1 MNEQRFK
8 NLLQELIDE
17 NPFAIRA
24 ALKVLHT
31 EFTET
36 VPTLAVTCEDRPRL
50 LVNLS
55 FVSKHCKNDSQAKAV
70 VCHEFLH
77 VLLRHTEQRGQ
88 PTTARHIAFDAVIN
102 AIIHRQYGSDY
113 SDMMANYYKDS
124 QDLRK
129 LLRPMNKREQ
139 AWFDDHRYPVNQL
152 PQWVMAWGGL
162 YSGKL
167 VADDIES
174 LAESLA
180 AEASKENSGTS
191 GSSAG
196 AGQSSSSGPFTLEQG
211 VPSGFGDL
219 LGNHDELGQPLP
231 GELSDALDRSMK
243 EMNGTGIWR
252 SPKSRGVGSNPYE
265 ALFNAQN
272 DPMAKWQKKTLEVLR
287 KHLVPDRH
295 SRAIRHEERE
305 YRIPVLSP
313 KDRRAFLR
321 SMWDSFLPEATWST
335 RLTKRE
341 GSAHVYLDVSG
352 SMNAEMPQV
361 IALLGRLSR
370 YIQRPFWAFSDEV
383 APAVIERG
391 QLKTNTTG
399 GTSMACVLE
408 HISKTRPLAAVV
420 VTDGYI
426 EKLDKRMVSK
436 IGNTKFHVLLTRD
449 GSPAEL
455 KRAGMTYTQL
465 DKVPS

>member
-1 MNEQRFK
+1 MNEQRFR

-24 ALKVLHT
+24 TLKILYT
-31 EFTET
+31 EFTEA
-36 VPTLAVTCEDRPRL
+36 VPTLAVTCEDKPKL

-55 FVSKHCKNDSQAKAV
+55 FVSKNCKTDSQAKAV
-70 VCHEFLH
+70 ICHEFLH
-77 VLLRHTEQRGQ
+77 ILLRHTEQTKQ
-88 PTTARHIAFDAVIN
+88 LTTARHIAFDAVIN

-113 SDMMANYYKDS
+113 SDMMAIYYKDS

-129 LLRPMNKREQ
+129 LLRPMNNQEQ
-139 AWFDDHRYPVNQL
+139 AWFDKHSFSRIKL
-152 PQWVMAWGGL
+152 PQWVIAWNGL

-180 AEASKENSGTS
+180 VDTSKGRNGRKKSLAENKRIFT
-191 GSSAG
+191 
-196 AGQSSSSGPFTLEQG
+196 SGPFTLKDG
-211 VPSGFGDL
+211 VLDDFSDL
-219 LGNHDELGQPLP
+219 LGNHDELSKPLT
-231 GELSDALDRSMK
+231 GELTDALEQSMK

-252 SPKSRGVGSNPYE
+252 SPKNRGFGANPYE
-265 ALFNAQN
+265 ALFNAQ
-272 DPMAKWQKKTLEVLR
+272 DDSMAKWQIKTLEVLR
-287 KHLVPDRH
+287 KHLIPDRR
-295 SRAIRHEERE
+295 SKAIRFEERE

-321 SMWDSFLPEATWST
+321 STWDTFLPEATWSN
-335 RLTKRE
+335 RLKKRE
-341 GSAHVYLDVSG
+341 GSAQVYLDVSG

-383 APAVIERG
+383 SAAIIEQG

-426 EKLDKRMVSK
+426 EKLDKRMVNLIS
-436 IGNTKFHVLLTRD
+436 NTKLHILLTRD
-449 GSPAEL
+449 GSAAEL
-455 KRAGMTYTQL
+455 NRAGLSYTQL
-465 DKVPS
+465 DKVPI

>member
-1 MNEQRFK
+1 MNEQHFK
-8 NLLQELIDE
+8 NLMQELIDE

-24 ALKVLHT
+24 TLKILQT
-31 EFTET
+31 EFTKT
-36 VPTLAVTCEDRPRL
+36 IPTLAVTCEDRPRL
-50 LVNLS
+50 LVNLEFMS
-55 FVSKHCKNDSQAKAV
+55 EHCKNDSQAKAV

-77 VLLRHTEQRGQ
+77 VLLRHTEQRGKL
-88 PTTARHIAFDAVIN
+88 TTARHLAFDAVIN

-124 QDLRK
+124 EDLRK
-129 LLRPMNKREQ
+129 LLRPMNKKEQ
-139 AWFDDHRYPVNQL
+139 AWYDDHCQL
-152 PQWVMAWGGL
+152 PQWVIAWDGL
-162 YSGKL
+162 YTGTL

-180 AEASKENSGTS
+180 GAAAKG
-191 GSSAG
+191 GSN
-196 AGQSSSSGPFTLEQG
+196 GQQSSSGPFTLEQG
-211 VPSGFGDL
+211 VLNGFGDL
-219 LGNHDELGQPLP
+219 LGNHDELGQPLS
-231 GELSDALDRSMK
+231 GELTDALDRSMK
-243 EMNGTGIWR
+243 EMNGRGIWR
-252 SPKSRGVGSNPYE
+252 SPGSRGVGANPYE

-287 KHLVPDRH
+287 QHLIPDRR
-295 SRAIRHEERE
+295 SRAIRYEERE

-335 RLTKRE
+335 PLAKRE

-352 SMNAEMPQV
+352 SMNAEMPQI

-370 YIQRPFWAFSDEV
+370 YIQRPFWAFSDVV
-383 APAVIERG
+383 ALAIIEHG
-391 QLKTNTTG
+391 QLKSSTTG

-408 HISKTRPLAAVV
+408 HVAKTRPLAAVV

-426 EKLDKRMVSK
+426 EKLDKRLVSK
-436 IGNTKFHVLLTRD
+436 ISDTKLHVILTRD

-455 KRAGMTYTQL
+455 KRAGLIYTQL

>member
-8 NLLQELIDE
+8 NLMQELIDE

-24 ALKVLHT
+24 TLKILKT
-31 EFTET
+31 EFTKT
-36 VPTLAVTCEDRPRL
+36 IPTLAVTCEGRPRL
-50 LVNLS
+50 LVNLEFMS
-55 FVSKHCKNDSQAKAV
+55 EHCKNDSQSKAV

-77 VLLRHTEQRGQ
+77 VLLRHTEQRGK
-88 PTTARHIAFDAVIN
+88 PTRARHIAFDAVIN

-113 SDMMANYYKDS
+113 SDMMANYYRDS
-124 QDLRK
+124 EDLRK
-129 LLRPMNKREQ
+129 LLRPMNKKEQ
-139 AWFDDHRYPVNQL
+139 AWYDAHRPPANQL
-152 PQWVMAWGGL
+152 PQWVTAWHGL
-162 YSGKL
+162 YTGTM

-180 AEASKENSGTS
+180 NAAAKGGSNGKRSSGKS
-191 GSSAG
+191 G
-196 AGQSSSSGPFTLEQG
+196 QPSSSGPFTLEQG
-211 VPSGFGDL
+211 VLNGFGDL
-219 LGNHDELGQPLP
+219 LGNHDELGQPLS
-231 GELSDALDRSMK
+231 GELTDALDRSMK

-252 SPKSRGVGSNPYE
+252 SPKSRGVGANPYE

-272 DPMAKWQKKTLEVLR
+272 DPMAKWQRKTLEVLR
-287 KHLVPDRH
+287 QHLIPDRR
-295 SRAIRHEERE
+295 SRAIRYEERE

-321 SMWDSFLPEATWST
+321 SMWDSFLPDATWST
-335 RLTKRE
+335 RLTKHE

-352 SMNAEMPQV
+352 SMNADMPQV

-370 YIQRPFWAFSDEV
+370 YIQRPFWAFSNVV
-383 APAVIERG
+383 APAVIEHG
-391 QLKTNTTG
+391 QLKTITTG

-408 HISKTRPLAAVV
+408 HVAKIRPLAAVV

-426 EKLDKRMVSK
+426 EQLDKRLVSK
-436 IGNTKFHVLLTRD
+436 ISGTKLHVLLTRD

-455 KRAGMTYTQL
+455 ERAGLIYTQL

>member
-24 ALKVLHT
+24 TLRILYT
-31 EFTET
+31 EFTEA
-36 VPTLAVTCEDRPRL
+36 VPTLAVTCEDRPKL
-50 LVNLS
+50 LVNLA
-55 FVSKHCKNDSQAKAV
+55 FVSKHCKKDSQAKAV

-77 VLLRHTEQRGQ
+77 ILLRHTEQRGQ
-88 PTTARHIAFDAVIN
+88 LTTARHIAFDAVIN

-129 LLRPMNKREQ
+129 LLRPMDKREQ
-139 AWFDDHRYPVNQL
+139 GWFDNHNYSKMKL
-152 PQWVMAWGGL
+152 PQWVTAWNGL

-180 AEASKENSGTS
+180 VDASKVRNGRK
-191 GSSAG
+191 GSPTETG
-196 AGQSSSSGPFTLEQG
+196 RVFSSGPFTLQDG
-211 VPSGFGDL
+211 ITDDFSDL
-219 LGNHDELGQPLP
+219 LGNHDELGKPLA
-231 GELSDALDRSMK
+231 GELTDALERSMK

-252 SPKSRGVGSNPYE
+252 SHKNRGVGANPYE

-272 DPMAKWQKKTLEVLR
+272 DSMAKWQRKTLEVLR
-287 KHLVPDRH
+287 KHLIPDRR
-295 SRAIRHEERE
+295 SKAIRYEERE

-321 SMWDSFLPEATWST
+321 STWDTFLPEATWSN

-361 IALLGRLSR
+361 IALLGRLSS
-370 YIQRPFWAFSDEV
+370 YILRPFWAFSDEV
-383 APAVIERG
+383 SPAVIERG

-408 HISKTRPLAAVV
+408 HIAKTRPLAAVV

-426 EKLDKRMVSK
+426 EKLDKRLVIK
-436 IGNTKFHVLLTRD
+436 IANTKLHILLTRD

-455 KRAGMTYTQL
+455 KRAGLTYTQL
-465 DKVPS
+465 DRVPS

>member
-1 MNEQRFK
+1 MNEERFK

-24 ALKVLHT
+24 TLKILHI
-31 EFTET
+31 EFTEA

-50 LVNLS
+50 LVNLT
-55 FVSKHCKNDSQAKAV
+55 FMSKNCKNDSQVKAV

-77 VLLRHTEQRGQ
+77 ILLRHTEQQGQ
-88 PTTARHIAFDAVIN
+88 LTTAKHIAFDAVIN
-102 AIIHRQYGSDY
+102 AILHRQYGSDY
-113 SDMMANYYKDS
+113 SDMMSNYYKDS

-139 AWFDDHRYPVNQL
+139 NWYDNHRYYKMKL
-152 PQWVMAWGGL
+152 PQWVTAWNGL

-180 AEASKENSGTS
+180 ADSSKVRSGRKGSTS
-191 GSSAG
+191 ETERTF
-196 AGQSSSSGPFTLEQG
+196 SSGPFTLQG
-211 VPSGFGDL
+211 DITDGFSDL
-219 LGNHDELGQPLP
+219 LGNHDELGKPLA
-231 GELSDALDRSMK
+231 GELTDALERSMK

-252 SPKSRGVGSNPYE
+252 SPKNRGAGANPYE

-272 DPMAKWQKKTLEVLR
+272 DSMAKWQRKTLEVLR
-287 KHLVPDRH
+287 KHLIPNRH
-295 SRAIRHEERE
+295 AKAIRYEETE

-321 SMWDSFLPEATWST
+321 STWDTFLPEATWSNSQP
-335 RLTKRE
+335 KSE

-352 SMNAEMPQV
+352 SMNAEMPLV
-361 IALLGRLSR
+361 IALLGRLSN
-370 YIQRPFWAFSDEV
+370 YILRPFWAFSDEV
-383 APAVIERG
+383 SPAVIERG

-408 HISKTRPLAAVV
+408 HIAKTRPRAAVV

-436 IGNTKFHVLLTRD
+436 IANTELHVLLTRD

-455 KRAGMTYTQL
+455 KRAGLKYTQL

>member
-1 MNEQRFK
+1 MNEQHFR
-8 NLLQELIDE
+8 NLLQEMIDE

-24 ALKVLHT
+24 TLKILQT
-31 EFTET
+31 EFTEK

-50 LVNLS
+50 LVNLG
-55 FVSKHCKNDSQAKAV
+55 FVAKHCTIDSQAKAV

-88 PTTARHIAFDAVIN
+88 LTTARHLAFDAVIN

-113 SDMMANYYKDS
+113 SDMMAKYYKDS

-129 LLRPMNKREQ
+129 LLRPMNAKEQ
-139 AWFDDHRYPVNQL
+139 AWFDNHSDSTNQF
-152 PQWVMAWGGL
+152 PQWVTAWNGL
-162 YSGKL
+162 YCGKL

-180 AEASKENSGTS
+180 VVALKG
-191 GSSAG
+191 G
-196 AGQSSSSGPFTLEQG
+196 AGVKGSLGRWGQNPSSGPFTLERG
-211 VPSGFGDL
+211 IPNGFGDL

-231 GELSDALDRSMK
+231 GELADALDRSLK
-243 EMNGTGIWR
+243 EMNGSGIWR
-252 SPKSRGVGSNPYE
+252 SPTSRGVGTNPYE

-272 DPMAKWQKKTLEVLR
+272 DPMAKWERKTLEVLR
-287 KHLVPDRH
+287 QHLIPDRR
-295 SRAIRHEERE
+295 SRAVLHEERD

-321 SMWDSFLPEATWST
+321 SMWDSFLPEATWT
-335 RLTKRE
+335 TLLTKQE
-341 GSAHVYLDVSG
+341 GSAQVYLDVSG

-370 YIQRPFWAFSDEV
+370 YIHRPFWAFSDVV
-383 APAVIERG
+383 APAVIEHG
-391 QLKTNTTG
+391 QLKTHTTG
-399 GTSMACVLE
+399 GTSIACVLE
-408 HISKTRPLAAVV
+408 HVALTRPLAAVV

-426 EKLDKRMVSK
+426 EKLDKSLVSK
-436 IGNTKFHVLLTRD
+436 ILNIKLHVVLTRD

-455 KRAGMTYTQL
+455 ERAGLSYTQL

>member
-8 NLLQELIDE
+8 DLLQELIDE

-24 ALKVLHT
+24 TLKLLHT
-31 EFTET
+31 EFTEAI
-36 VPTLAVTCEDRPRL
+36 PTLAVTCEDHPRL
-50 LVNLS
+50 LVNLD
-55 FVSKHCKNDSQAKAV
+55 FMSKHCKNDSQAKAV

-77 VLLRHTEQRGQ
+77 VLLRHTEQRGTL
-88 PTTARHIAFDAVIN
+88 TTARHIAFDAVIN

-113 SDMMANYYKDS
+113 SSMMASYYKDS

-129 LLRPMNKREQ
+129 LLRPMNKKEQ
-139 AWFDDHRYPVNQL
+139 QWFDDHRYPANQL
-152 PQWVMAWGGL
+152 PQWVTAWSGL
-162 YSGKL
+162 YCGTL

-180 AEASKENSGTS
+180 DAGSTGDSSGK
-191 GSSAG
+191 GLA
-196 AGQSSSSGPFTLEQG
+196 GPFTLEQG
-211 VPSGFGDL
+211 VPNGVGDL

-231 GELSDALDRSMK
+231 GELTDALDQSMK
-243 EMNGTGIWR
+243 EMNGAGIWR
-252 SPKSRGVGSNPYE
+252 SPKSRGVGANPYE

-272 DPMAKWQKKTLEVLR
+272 DPMAKWKRRTLDVLR
-287 KHLVPDRH
+287 EHLIPDRR
-295 SRAIRHEERE
+295 SRAVRYEERE

-321 SMWDSFLPEATWST
+321 SMWDAFLPDATWST

-341 GSAHVYLDVSG
+341 GSANVYLDVSG
-352 SMNAEMPQV
+352 SMSAEMPQI
-361 IALLGRLSR
+361 IALLGLLSR
-370 YIQRPFWAFSDEV
+370 YIQRPFWAFSDIV
-383 APAVIERG
+383 APAVIEGG

-408 HISKTRPLAAVV
+408 HVAKTRPMSAVV

-426 EKLDKRMVSK
+426 EKLDKHLVSE
-436 IGNTKFHVLLTRD
+436 IVATKLHVLLTRD
-449 GSPAEL
+449 GSPLEL
-455 KRAGMTYTQL
+455 KRAGLAYTQL

>member
-24 ALKVLHT
+24 ILKILQT
-31 EFTET
+31 EFTEA

-50 LVNLS
+50 LVNLD
-55 FVSKHCKNDSQAKAV
+55 FVSKHCKTDSQTKAV

-77 VLLRHTEQRGQ
+77 VLLRHTEQRG
-88 PTTARHIAFDAVIN
+88 PLTTARHIAFDAVIN
-102 AIIHRQYGSDY
+102 AIIHRQYGSAY
-113 SDMMANYYKDS
+113 SNMMADYYSDS

-129 LLRPMNKREQ
+129 LLRPMNKKELT
-139 AWFDDHRYPVNQL
+139 WFEDHRYPANQL
-152 PQWVMAWGGL
+152 PQWVTAWNGL
-162 YSGKL
+162 YCGKL

-180 AEASKENSGTS
+180 KTASQR
-191 GSSAG
+191 GSEETGPPGGS
-196 AGQSSSSGPFTLEQG
+196 QHVPSLGPFTLEQG
-211 VPSGFGDL
+211 IPENFGDL
-219 LGNHDELGQPLP
+219 LGNHDELGKPLP
-231 GELSDALDRSMK
+231 GELTDALDRAMK

-252 SPKSRGVGSNPYE
+252 FPKSRGVGANPYE

-272 DPMAKWQKKTLEVLR
+272 DPMAKWQRKTLDVLR
-287 KHLVPDRH
+287 QHLIPDRR
-295 SRAIRHEERE
+295 SRTTRHEERD

-313 KDRRAFLR
+313 RDRRAFLR
-321 SMWDSFLPEATWST
+321 SMWDSFLPEATWSAQ
-335 RLTKRE
+335 LTTRE
-341 GSAHVYLDVSG
+341 GSAQVYLDVSG
-352 SMNAEMPQV
+352 SMNAEMPQI

-370 YIQRPFWAFSDEV
+370 YIQRPFWAFSDVV
-383 APAVIERG
+383 APAVIEHG
-391 QLKTNTTG
+391 QLKTSTTG

-408 HISKTRPLAAVV
+408 HVAKTRPLAAVV

-426 EKLDKRMVSK
+426 ENLDRRLVSK
-436 IGNTKFHVLLTRD
+436 TSDTKLHVLLTRD
-449 GSPAEL
+449 GSPTEL
-455 KRAGMTYTQL
+455 QRAGLSYTQL

>member
-1 MNEQRFK
+1 
-8 NLLQELIDE
+8 
-17 NPFAIRA
+17 
-24 ALKVLHT
+24 
-31 EFTET
+31 
-36 VPTLAVTCEDRPRL
+36 
-50 LVNLS
+50 
-55 FVSKHCKNDSQAKAV
+55 
-70 VCHEFLH
+70 
-77 VLLRHTEQRGQ
+77 
-88 PTTARHIAFDAVIN
+88 
-102 AIIHRQYGSDY
+102 
-113 SDMMANYYKDS
+113 
-124 QDLRK
+124 
-129 LLRPMNKREQ
+129 
-139 AWFDDHRYPVNQL
+139 
-152 PQWVMAWGGL
+152 
-162 YSGKL
+162 
-167 VADDIES
+167 
-174 LAESLA
+174 
-180 AEASKENSGTS
+180 
-191 GSSAG
+191 
-196 AGQSSSSGPFTLEQG
+196 
-211 VPSGFGDL
+211 
-219 LGNHDELGQPLP
+219 
-231 GELSDALDRSMK
+231 
-243 EMNGTGIWR
+243 
-252 SPKSRGVGSNPYE
+252 
-265 ALFNAQN
+265 
-272 DPMAKWQKKTLEVLR
+272 
-287 KHLVPDRH
+287 
-295 SRAIRHEERE
+295 
-305 YRIPVLSP
+305 
-313 KDRRAFLR
+313 
-321 SMWDSFLPEATWST
+321 MWDSFLPEATWST